1 MTITR
6 SASERAT
13 TSTRTHPCPVVPITD
28 ARTGS
33 AHLVTDEAMAA
44 GRRAGRYVAVCDDE
58 ALAGSLT
65 AEADTFCLSC
75 REWARR

>member
-1 MTITR
+1 MNITR
-6 SASERAT
+6 SAPERAT

-28 ARTGS
+28 ARTGG
-33 AHLVTDEAMAA
+33 AHLVTDEAIAA
-44 GRRAGRYVAVCDDE
+44 GRRAGRYVTVCGIV
-58 ALAGSLT
+58 ALAGSPT